1 MEQRPRLG
9 MILFYVVLGI
19 FLLVALRGL
28 YPSETSVEV
37 PYTKFLD
44 DFNNIIDIV
53 IYDNGK
59 VVYVTGDNP
68 RRSLETYFP
77 SQTLITQ
84 TFQDQIDQLAGRG
97 VNITF
102 ERGGD
107 SLFWVNLLGTIIPL
121 AIIVF
126 IWFFAMRSLSGRNSQ
141 AFTFTK
147 SPAKKY
153 TSSDK
158 RVTFKDVA
166 GVDEAQQELA
176 DVVSFLKDPGIFTD
190 TGARMP
196 KGILLVGPPGT
207 GKTLLARSVAGEA
220 GVPFF
225 FISGSDFVE
234 LFVGVGAARV
244 RDLFAQAK
252 VSAPAIVFIDEI
264 DAVGRHRGAGLGG
277 GHDEREQTL
286 NQILVEMDGFD
297 AKTGVI
303 VIAATN
309 RPDILDKAL
318 LRPGRFDKKISVDP
332 PDLNGRAAILKIH
345 MRGKPIDPDVD
356 VQLLARRTPG
366 FVGADLENLINEA
379 AILSARKKKKMIGMF
394 ELEEAIDRVLA
405 GPAKKSRI
413 ISDKEKKI
421 LAYHELGH
429 AVVGLV
435 LPNAFPVHKVTII
448 PRGTSTL
455 GFTESL
461 PLEDRYLI
469 TKSELLDNMAQALGG
484 RAAEDLVFGEIT
496 TGASSDLERASAM
509 ARSMVTQFGMS
520 ERLGPIAWGKE
531 EEEVFLR
538 RELTRMKNYSEEIA
552 SEIDSEVKKI
562 VLTSYEKAKR
572 VLSDQRKKLDEA
584 AEFLLQKETI
594 SGKELAEIL
603 GLDRGNF
610 YKDDFEE
617 ANVNV
622 APGPRTEGGKIM
634 GKPELG
640 NA

>member
-1 MEQRPRLG
+1 VDQKPRIG

-19 FLLVALRGL
+19 FLLIALRGL
-28 YPSETSVEV
+28 YPTETSVVV

-53 IYDNGK
+53 VYDNGK
-59 VVYVTGDNP
+59 VVYITGDNP
-68 RRSLETYFP
+68 RRSLETYVP
-77 SQTLITQ
+77 SQTLMTQ
-84 TFQDQIDQLAGRG
+84 TFQNHIDRLAERG

-102 ERGGD
+102 ERGSD
-107 SLFWVNLLGTIIPL
+107 SLFWVNLLGTMIPL

-126 IWFFAMRSLSGRNSQ
+126 IWFFLMRSMSGRNSQ

-153 TSSDK
+153 VNTDK
-158 RVTFKDVA
+158 HVTFKDVA
-166 GVDEAQQELA
+166 GVEEAQQELA
-176 DVVSFLKDPGIFTD
+176 DIVSYLKDPSVFTE

-207 GKTLLARSVAGEA
+207 GKTLLARAVAGEA

-244 RDLFAQAK
+244 RDLFTQAK
-252 VSAPAIVFIDEI
+252 SSAPAILFIDEI

-297 AKTGVI
+297 ARTGVV

-332 PDLNGRAAILKIH
+332 PDLKGRTEILKIH
-345 MRGKPIDPDVD
+345 MRGKPIDPEVD

-379 AILSARKKKKMIGMF
+379 AILSARKKKKMIGMV

-405 GPAKKSRI
+405 GPAKRSRRI
-413 ISDKEKKI
+413 NDREKKI

-429 AVVGLV
+429 AVVGLI
-435 LPNAFPVHKVTII
+435 LPKAFPVHKVTII
-448 PRGTSTL
+448 PRGTSIL

-496 TGASSDLERASAM
+496 TGAASDLERASAM

-531 EEEVFLR
+531 EEEVFLG

-552 SEIDSEVKKI
+552 SEIDSEVKTI
-562 VLTSYEKAKR
+562 VLTCYERAKR
-572 VLSDQRKKLDEA
+572 VLSDYRKKLDEA
-584 AEFLLQKETI
+584 ADYLLQKETI

-603 GLDRGNF
+603 GLETGN
-610 YKDDFEE
+610 YYRDDIETVE
-617 ANVNV
+617 V
-622 APGPRTEGGKIM
+622 APGATAGD
-634 GKPELG
+634 PEITKE
-640 NA
+640 

>member
-1 MEQRPRLG
+1 VDQKPKIG

-19 FLLVALRGL
+19 FLLIALRGL
-28 YPSETSVEV
+28 YPTETSVVV
-37 PYTKFLD
+37 PYSKFLD

-53 IYDNGK
+53 VYDNGK
-59 VVYVTGDNP
+59 VVYITGDNL
-68 RRSLETYFP
+68 RRSLETYVP
-77 SQTLITQ
+77 SQTLMTQ
-84 TFQDQIDQLAGRG
+84 SFQNHIDRLAERG

-102 ERGGD
+102 ERGSD
-107 SLFWVNLLGTIIPL
+107 SLFWVNLLGTMIPL

-126 IWFFAMRSLSGRNSQ
+126 IWFFLMRSMSGRNSQ

-153 TSSDK
+153 VNTDK
-158 RVTFKDVA
+158 HVTFKDVA
-166 GVDEAQQELA
+166 GVEEAQQELA
-176 DVVSFLKDPGIFTD
+176 DIVSYLKDPSVFTE

-196 KGILLVGPPGT
+196 KGLLLVGPPGT
-207 GKTLLARSVAGEA
+207 GKTLLARAVAGEA

-244 RDLFAQAK
+244 RDLFTQAK
-252 VSAPAIVFIDEI
+252 SSAPAILFIDEI

-297 AKTGVI
+297 ARTGVV

-332 PDLNGRAAILKIH
+332 PDLKGRTEILKIH
-345 MRGKPIDPDVD
+345 MRGKPIDPEVD

-379 AILSARKKKKMIGMF
+379 AILSARKKKKMIGMV

-405 GPAKKSRI
+405 GPAKRSRRI
-413 ISDKEKKI
+413 NDREKKI

-429 AVVGLV
+429 AVVGLI
-435 LPNAFPVHKVTII
+435 LPKAFPVHKVTII
-448 PRGTSTL
+448 PRGTSIL

-496 TGASSDLERASAM
+496 TGAASDLERASAM

-531 EEEVFLR
+531 EEEVFLG

-552 SEIDSEVKKI
+552 SEIDSEVKTI
-562 VLTSYEKAKR
+562 VLTCYERAKR
-572 VLSDQRKKLDEA
+572 VLSDYRKKLDEA
-584 AEFLLQKETI
+584 ADYLLQKETI

-603 GLDRGNF
+603 GLETGN
-610 YKDDFEE
+610 YYRDDIETVE
-617 ANVNV
+617 V
-622 APGPRTEGGKIM
+622 APGATAGD
-634 GKPELG
+634 PEITKE
-640 NA
+640 

>member
-1 MEQRPRLG
+1 VDQKPKIG

-19 FLLVALRGL
+19 FLLIALRGL
-28 YPSETSVEV
+28 YPTETSVVV
-37 PYTKFLD
+37 PYSKFLD

-53 IYDNGK
+53 VYDNGK
-59 VVYVTGDNP
+59 VVYITGDNL
-68 RRSLETYFP
+68 RRSLETYVP
-77 SQTLITQ
+77 SQTLMTQ
-84 TFQDQIDQLAGRG
+84 SFQNHIDRLAERG

-102 ERGGD
+102 ERGSD
-107 SLFWVNLLGTIIPL
+107 SLFWVNLLGTMIPL

-126 IWFFAMRSLSGRNSQ
+126 IWFFLMRSMSGRNSQ

-153 TSSDK
+153 VNTDK
-158 RVTFKDVA
+158 HVTFKDVA
-166 GVDEAQQELA
+166 GVEEAQQELA
-176 DVVSFLKDPGIFTD
+176 DIVSYLKDPSVFTE

-207 GKTLLARSVAGEA
+207 GKTLLARAVAGEA

-244 RDLFAQAK
+244 RDLFTQAK
-252 VSAPAIVFIDEI
+252 SSAPAILFIDEI

-297 AKTGVI
+297 ARTGVV

-332 PDLNGRAAILKIH
+332 PDLKGRTEILKIH
-345 MRGKPIDPDVD
+345 MRGKPIDPEVD

-379 AILSARKKKKMIGMF
+379 AILSARKKKKMIGMV

-405 GPAKKSRI
+405 GPAKRSRRI
-413 ISDKEKKI
+413 NDREKKI

-429 AVVGLV
+429 AVVGLI
-435 LPNAFPVHKVTII
+435 LPKAFPVHKVTII
-448 PRGTSTL
+448 PRGTSIL

-469 TKSELLDNMAQALGG
+469 TKSELIDNMAQALGG

-496 TGASSDLERASAM
+496 TGAASDLERASAM

-531 EEEVFLR
+531 EEEVFLG

-552 SEIDSEVKKI
+552 SEIDSEVKTI
-562 VLTSYEKAKR
+562 VLTCYERAKR
-572 VLSDQRKKLDEA
+572 VLSDYRKKLDEA
-584 AEFLLQKETI
+584 ADYLLQKETI

-603 GLDRGNF
+603 GLETGN
-610 YKDDFEE
+610 YYRDDIETVE
-617 ANVNV
+617 V
-622 APGPRTEGGKIM
+622 APGATAGD
-634 GKPELG
+634 PEITKE
-640 NA
+640 

>member
-1 MEQRPRLG
+1 MDQKPKIG

-19 FLLVALRGL
+19 FLLIALRGL
-28 YPSETSVEV
+28 YPTETSVVV
-37 PYTKFLD
+37 PYSKFLD

-53 IYDNGK
+53 VYDNGK
-59 VVYVTGDNP
+59 VVYITGDNL
-68 RRSLETYFP
+68 RRSLETYVP
-77 SQTLITQ
+77 SQTLMTQ
-84 TFQDQIDQLAGRG
+84 TFQNHIDRLAERG

-102 ERGGD
+102 ERGSD
-107 SLFWVNLLGTIIPL
+107 SLFWVNLLGTMIPL

-126 IWFFAMRSLSGRNSQ
+126 IWFFLMRSMSGRNSQ

-153 TSSDK
+153 VNTDK
-158 RVTFKDVA
+158 HVTFKDVA
-166 GVDEAQQELA
+166 GVEEAQQELA
-176 DVVSFLKDPGIFTD
+176 DIVSYLKDPSVFTE

-207 GKTLLARSVAGEA
+207 GKTLLARAVAGEA

-244 RDLFAQAK
+244 RDLFTQAK
-252 VSAPAIVFIDEI
+252 SSAPAILFIDEI

-297 AKTGVI
+297 ARTGVV

-332 PDLNGRAAILKIH
+332 PDLKGRTEILKIH
-345 MRGKPIDPDVD
+345 MRGKPIDPEVD

-379 AILSARKKKKMIGMF
+379 AILSARKKKKMIGMV

-405 GPAKKSRI
+405 GPAKRSRRI
-413 ISDKEKKI
+413 NDREKKI

-429 AVVGLV
+429 AVVGLI
-435 LPNAFPVHKVTII
+435 LPKAFPVHKVTII
-448 PRGTSTL
+448 PRGTSIL

-496 TGASSDLERASAM
+496 TGAASDLERASAM

-531 EEEVFLR
+531 EEEVFLG

-552 SEIDSEVKKI
+552 SEIDSEVKTI
-562 VLTSYEKAKR
+562 VLTCYERAKR
-572 VLSDQRKKLDEA
+572 VLSDYRKKLDEA
-584 AEFLLQKETI
+584 ADYLLQKETI

-603 GLDRGNF
+603 GLETGN
-610 YKDDFEE
+610 YYRDDIETVE
-617 ANVNV
+617 I
-622 APGPRTEGGKIM
+622 APGATAGD
-634 GKPELG
+634 PEITKE
-640 NA
+640 

>member
-1 MEQRPRLG
+1 MDQKPRIG

-19 FLLVALRGL
+19 FLLIALRGL
-28 YPSETSVEV
+28 YPTETSVVV

-53 IYDNGK
+53 VYDNGK
-59 VVYVTGDNP
+59 VVYITGDNP
-68 RRSLETYFP
+68 RRSLETYVP
-77 SQTLITQ
+77 SQTLMTQ
-84 TFQDQIDQLAGRG
+84 TFQNHIDRLAERG

-102 ERGGD
+102 ERGSD
-107 SLFWVNLLGTIIPL
+107 SLFWVNLLGTMIPL

-126 IWFFAMRSLSGRNSQ
+126 IWFFLMRSMSGRNSQ

-153 TSSDK
+153 VNTDK
-158 RVTFKDVA
+158 HVTFKDVA
-166 GVDEAQQELA
+166 GVEEAQQELA
-176 DVVSFLKDPGIFTD
+176 DIVSYLKDPSVFTE

-207 GKTLLARSVAGEA
+207 GKTLLARAVAGEA

-244 RDLFAQAK
+244 RDLFTQAK
-252 VSAPAIVFIDEI
+252 SSAPAILFIDEI

-297 AKTGVI
+297 ARTGVV

-332 PDLNGRAAILKIH
+332 PDLKGRTEILKIH
-345 MRGKPIDPDVD
+345 MRGKPIDPEVD

-379 AILSARKKKKMIGMF
+379 AILSARKKKKMIGMV

-405 GPAKKSRI
+405 GPAKRSRRI
-413 ISDKEKKI
+413 NDREKKI

-429 AVVGLV
+429 AVVGLI
-435 LPNAFPVHKVTII
+435 LPKAFPVHKVTII
-448 PRGTSTL
+448 PRGTSIL

-496 TGASSDLERASAM
+496 TGAASDLERASAM

-531 EEEVFLR
+531 EEEVFLG

-552 SEIDSEVKKI
+552 SEIDSEVKTI
-562 VLTSYEKAKR
+562 VLTCYERAKR
-572 VLSDQRKKLDEA
+572 VLSDYRKKLDEA
-584 AEFLLQKETI
+584 ADYLLQKETI

-603 GLDRGNF
+603 GLETGN
-610 YKDDFEE
+610 YYRDDIETVE
-617 ANVNV
+617 I
-622 APGPRTEGGKIM
+622 APGATASD
-634 GKPELG
+634 PEITKE
-640 NA
+640 

>member
-1 MEQRPRLG
+1 
-9 MILFYVVLGI
+9 
-19 FLLVALRGL
+19 
-28 YPSETSVEV
+28 
-37 PYTKFLD
+37 
-44 DFNNIIDIV
+44 
-53 IYDNGK
+53 
-59 VVYVTGDNP
+59 
-68 RRSLETYFP
+68 
-77 SQTLITQ
+77 
-84 TFQDQIDQLAGRG
+84 
-97 VNITF
+97 
-102 ERGGD
+102 
-107 SLFWVNLLGTIIPL
+107 
-121 AIIVF
+121 
-126 IWFFAMRSLSGRNSQ
+126 
-141 AFTFTK
+141 
-147 SPAKKY
+147 
-153 TSSDK
+153 
-158 RVTFKDVA
+158 
-166 GVDEAQQELA
+166 LA
-176 DVVSFLKDPGIFTD
+176 DVVSFLKDPSIFRD

-220 GVPFF
+220 EVPFF

-252 VSAPAIVFIDEI
+252 TSAPAIVFIDEI

-455 GFTESL
+455 GFTESF
-461 PLEDRYLI
+461 R
-469 TKSELLDNMAQALGG
+469 
-484 RAAEDLVFGEIT
+484 
-496 TGASSDLERASAM
+496 
-509 ARSMVTQFGMS
+509 
-520 ERLGPIAWGKE
+520 
-531 EEEVFLR
+531 
-538 RELTRMKNYSEEIA
+538 
-552 SEIDSEVKKI
+552 
-562 VLTSYEKAKR
+562 
-572 VLSDQRKKLDEA
+572 
-584 AEFLLQKETI
+584 
-594 SGKELAEIL
+594 
-603 GLDRGNF
+603 
-610 YKDDFEE
+610 
-617 ANVNV
+617 
-622 APGPRTEGGKIM
+622 
-634 GKPELG
+634 
-640 NA
+640 

>member
-1 MEQRPRLG
+1 LKGGSSVDQKPKIG

-19 FLLVALRGL
+19 FLLIALRGL
-28 YPSETSVEV
+28 YPTETSVVV
-37 PYTKFLD
+37 PYSKFLD

-53 IYDNGK
+53 VYDNGK
-59 VVYVTGDNP
+59 VVYITGDNL
-68 RRSLETYFP
+68 RRSLETYVP
-77 SQTLITQ
+77 SQTLMTQ
-84 TFQDQIDQLAGRG
+84 SFQNHIDRLAERG

-102 ERGGD
+102 ERGSD
-107 SLFWVNLLGTIIPL
+107 SLFWVNLLGTMIPL

-126 IWFFAMRSLSGRNSQ
+126 IWFFLMRSMSGRNSQ

-153 TSSDK
+153 VNTDK
-158 RVTFKDVA
+158 HVTFKDVA
-166 GVDEAQQELA
+166 GVEEAQQELA
-176 DVVSFLKDPGIFTD
+176 DIVSYLKDPSVFTE

-207 GKTLLARSVAGEA
+207 GKTLLARAVAGEA

-244 RDLFAQAK
+244 RDLFTQAK
-252 VSAPAIVFIDEI
+252 SSAPAILFIDEI

-297 AKTGVI
+297 ARTGVV

-332 PDLNGRAAILKIH
+332 PDLKGRTEILKIH
-345 MRGKPIDPDVD
+345 MRGKPIDPEVD

-379 AILSARKKKKMIGMF
+379 AILSARKKKKMIGMV

-405 GPAKKSRI
+405 GPAKRSRRI
-413 ISDKEKKI
+413 NDREKKI

-429 AVVGLV
+429 AVVGLI
-435 LPNAFPVHKVTII
+435 LPKAFPVHKVTLI
-448 PRGTSTL
+448 PRGTSIL

-469 TKSELLDNMAQALGG
+469 TKSELIDNMAQALGG

-496 TGASSDLERASAM
+496 TGAASDLERASAM

-531 EEEVFLR
+531 EEEVFLG

-552 SEIDSEVKKI
+552 SEIDSEVKTI
-562 VLTSYEKAKR
+562 VLTCYERAKR
-572 VLSDQRKKLDEA
+572 VLSDYRKKLDEA
-584 AEFLLQKETI
+584 ADYLLQKETI

-603 GLDRGNF
+603 GLETGN
-610 YKDDFEE
+610 YYRDDIETVE
-617 ANVNV
+617 I
-622 APGPRTEGGKIM
+622 APGATAGD
-634 GKPELG
+634 PEITKE
-640 NA
+640 

>member
-1 MEQRPRLG
+1 MDQKPKIG

-19 FLLVALRGL
+19 FLLIALRGL
-28 YPSETSVEV
+28 YPTETSVVV
-37 PYTKFLD
+37 PYSKFLD

-53 IYDNGK
+53 VYDNGK
-59 VVYVTGDNP
+59 VVYITGDNL
-68 RRSLETYFP
+68 RRSLETYVP
-77 SQTLITQ
+77 SQTLMTQ
-84 TFQDQIDQLAGRG
+84 SFQNHIDRLAERG

-102 ERGGD
+102 ERGSD
-107 SLFWVNLLGTIIPL
+107 SLFWVNLLGTMIPL

-126 IWFFAMRSLSGRNSQ
+126 IWFFLMRSMSGRNSQ

-153 TSSDK
+153 VNTDK
-158 RVTFKDVA
+158 HVTFKDVA
-166 GVDEAQQELA
+166 GVEEAQQELA
-176 DVVSFLKDPGIFTD
+176 DIVSYLKDPSVFTE

-207 GKTLLARSVAGEA
+207 GKTLLARAVAGEA

-244 RDLFAQAK
+244 RDLFTQAK
-252 VSAPAIVFIDEI
+252 SSAPAILFIDEI

-297 AKTGVI
+297 ARTGVV

-332 PDLNGRAAILKIH
+332 PDLKGRTEILKIH
-345 MRGKPIDPDVD
+345 MRGKPIDPEVD

-379 AILSARKKKKMIGMF
+379 AILSARKKKKMIGMV

-405 GPAKKSRI
+405 GPAKRSRRI
-413 ISDKEKKI
+413 NDREKKI

-429 AVVGLV
+429 AVVGLI
-435 LPNAFPVHKVTII
+435 LPKAFPVHKVTII
-448 PRGTSTL
+448 PRGTSIL

-496 TGASSDLERASAM
+496 TGAASDLERASAM

-531 EEEVFLR
+531 EEEVFLG

-552 SEIDSEVKKI
+552 SEIDSEVKTI
-562 VLTSYEKAKR
+562 VLTCYERAKR
-572 VLSDQRKKLDEA
+572 VLSDYRKKLDEA
-584 AEFLLQKETI
+584 ADYLLQKETI

-603 GLDRGNF
+603 GLETGN
-610 YKDDFEE
+610 YYRDDIETVE
-617 ANVNV
+617 I
-622 APGPRTEGGKIM
+622 APGATAGD
-634 GKPELG
+634 PEITKE
-640 NA
+640 

>member
-1 MEQRPRLG
+1 MDQKPKIG

-19 FLLVALRGL
+19 FLLIALRGL
-28 YPSETSVEV
+28 YPTETSVVV
-37 PYTKFLD
+37 PYSKFLD

-53 IYDNGK
+53 VYDNGK
-59 VVYVTGDNP
+59 VVYITGDNL
-68 RRSLETYFP
+68 RRSLETYVP
-77 SQTLITQ
+77 SQTLMTQ
-84 TFQDQIDQLAGRG
+84 SFQNHIDRLAERG

-102 ERGGD
+102 ERGSD
-107 SLFWVNLLGTIIPL
+107 SLFWVNLLGTMIPL

-126 IWFFAMRSLSGRNSQ
+126 IWFFLMRSMSGRNSQ

-153 TSSDK
+153 VNTDK
-158 RVTFKDVA
+158 HVTFKDVA
-166 GVDEAQQELA
+166 GVEEAQQELA
-176 DVVSFLKDPGIFTD
+176 DIVSYLKDPSVFTE

-207 GKTLLARSVAGEA
+207 GKTLLARAVAGEA

-244 RDLFAQAK
+244 RDLFTQAK
-252 VSAPAIVFIDEI
+252 SSAPAILFIDEI

-297 AKTGVI
+297 ARTGVV

-332 PDLNGRAAILKIH
+332 PDLKGRTEILKIH
-345 MRGKPIDPDVD
+345 MRGKPIDPEVD

-379 AILSARKKKKMIGMF
+379 AILSARKKKKMIGMV

-405 GPAKKSRI
+405 GPAKRSRRI
-413 ISDKEKKI
+413 NDREKKI

-429 AVVGLV
+429 AVVGLI
-435 LPNAFPVHKVTII
+435 LPKAFPVHKVTII
-448 PRGTSTL
+448 PRGTSIL

-469 TKSELLDNMAQALGG
+469 TKSELIDNMAQALGG

-496 TGASSDLERASAM
+496 TGAASDLERASAM

-531 EEEVFLR
+531 EDEVFLG

-552 SEIDSEVKKI
+552 SEIDSEVKTI
-562 VLTSYEKAKR
+562 VLTCYERAKR
-572 VLSDQRKKLDEA
+572 VLSDYRKKLDEA
-584 AEFLLQKETI
+584 ADYLLQKETI

-603 GLDRGNF
+603 GLETGN
-610 YKDDFEE
+610 YYRDDIETVE
-617 ANVNV
+617 I
-622 APGPRTEGGKIM
+622 APGATAGD
-634 GKPELG
+634 PEITKE
-640 NA
+640 

>member
-1 MEQRPRLG
+1 MDQKPRIG

-19 FLLVALRGL
+19 FLLIALRGL
-28 YPSETSVEV
+28 YPTETSVVV

-53 IYDNGK
+53 VYDNGK
-59 VVYVTGDNP
+59 VVYITGDNL
-68 RRSLETYFP
+68 RRSLETYVP
-77 SQTLITQ
+77 SQTLMTQ
-84 TFQDQIDQLAGRG
+84 SFQNHIDRLAERG

-102 ERGGD
+102 ERGSD
-107 SLFWVNLLGTIIPL
+107 SLFWVNLLGTMIPL

-126 IWFFAMRSLSGRNSQ
+126 IWFFLMRSMSGRNSQ

-153 TSSDK
+153 VNTDK
-158 RVTFKDVA
+158 HVTFKDVA
-166 GVDEAQQELA
+166 GVEEAQQELA
-176 DVVSFLKDPGIFTD
+176 DIVSYLKDPSVFTE

-207 GKTLLARSVAGEA
+207 GKTLLARAVAGEA

-244 RDLFAQAK
+244 RDLFTQAK
-252 VSAPAIVFIDEI
+252 SSAPAILFIDEI

-297 AKTGVI
+297 ARTGVV

-332 PDLNGRAAILKIH
+332 PDLKGRTEILKIH
-345 MRGKPIDPDVD
+345 MRGKPIDPEVD

-379 AILSARKKKKMIGMF
+379 AILSARKKKKMIGMV

-405 GPAKKSRI
+405 GPAKRSRRI
-413 ISDKEKKI
+413 NDREKKI

-429 AVVGLV
+429 AVVGLI
-435 LPNAFPVHKVTII
+435 LPKAFPVHKVTII
-448 PRGTSTL
+448 PRGTSIL

-469 TKSELLDNMAQALGG
+469 TKSELIDNMAQALGG

-496 TGASSDLERASAM
+496 TGAASDLERASAM

-531 EEEVFLR
+531 EEEVFLG

-552 SEIDSEVKKI
+552 SEIDSEVKTI
-562 VLTSYEKAKR
+562 VLTCYERAKR
-572 VLSDQRKKLDEA
+572 VLSDYRKKLDEA
-584 AEFLLQKETI
+584 ADYLLQKETI

-603 GLDRGNF
+603 GLETGN
-610 YKDDFEE
+610 YYRDDIETVE
-617 ANVNV
+617 V
-622 APGPRTEGGKIM
+622 APGATAGD
-634 GKPELG
+634 PEITKE
-640 NA
+640 

>member
-19 FLLVALRGL
+19 FLLIALRGL
-28 YPSETSVEV
+28 YPTETSVEV
-37 PYTKFLD
+37 PYTKFLS
-44 DFNNIIDIV
+44 DFNSIIDIV
-53 IYDNGK
+53 VYDNGK
-59 VVYVTGDNP
+59 VVYITGDDP
-68 RRSLETYFP
+68 RRSFETYMP
-77 SQTLITQ
+77 SQTLITE
-84 TFQDQIDQLAGRG
+84 TFQGQIDTLVKRG
-97 VNITF
+97 VKITF

-107 SLFWVNLLGTIIPL
+107 SFFWVNLLGTIVPL
-121 AIIVF
+121 GIIIF

-153 TSSDK
+153 MSTDK
-158 RVTFKDVA
+158 KVTFKDVA

-176 DVVSFLKDPGIFTD
+176 DVVGFLRDPTIFAD

-244 RDLFAQAK
+244 RDLFTQAK

-318 LRPGRFDKKISVDP
+318 LRPGRFDKKISVDA

-345 MRGKPIDPDVD
+345 MRGKPIDPEVD

-379 AILSARKKKKMIGMF
+379 AILSARRKKKMIGMV

-405 GPAKKSRI
+405 GPARKSRI
-413 ISDKEKKI
+413 ISEKEKRI

-429 AVVGLV
+429 AVVGLA
-435 LPNAFPVHKVTII
+435 LSNAFPVHKVTII
-448 PRGTSTL
+448 PRGTSIL

-484 RAAEDLVFGEIT
+484 RAAEELFFNEIT

-509 ARSMVTQFGMS
+509 ARNMVTQFGMS

-531 EEEVFLR
+531 EGEVFLG
-538 RELTRMKNYSEEIA
+538 REITRMKNYSEEIA
-552 SEIDSEVKKI
+552 SEIDAEVKNI
-562 VLTSYEKAKR
+562 VLMSYERAKR
-572 VLSDQRKKLDEA
+572 VLSEQRDKLDEA
-584 AEFLLQKETI
+584 AKYLLNKETI
-594 SGKELAEIL
+594 SGKELSDIL
-603 GLDRGNF
+603 GLNNGNF
-610 YKDDFEE
+610 YRDDIEVVEIASGAVPEIGEE
-617 ANVNV
+617 EVK
-622 APGPRTEGGKIM
+622 E
-634 GKPELG
+634 ES
-640 NA
+640 

>member
-1 MEQRPRLG
+1 MDQKPRIG

-19 FLLVALRGL
+19 FLLIALRGL
-28 YPSETSVEV
+28 YPTETSVVV
-37 PYTKFLD
+37 PYSKFLD

-53 IYDNGK
+53 VYDNGK
-59 VVYVTGDNP
+59 VVYITGDNL
-68 RRSLETYFP
+68 RRSLETYVP
-77 SQTLITQ
+77 SQTLMTQ
-84 TFQDQIDQLAGRG
+84 TFQNHIDRLAERG

-102 ERGGD
+102 ERGSD
-107 SLFWVNLLGTIIPL
+107 SLFWVNLLGTMIPL

-126 IWFFAMRSLSGRNSQ
+126 IWFFLMRSMSGRNSQ

-153 TSSDK
+153 VNTDK
-158 RVTFKDVA
+158 HVTFKDVA
-166 GVDEAQQELA
+166 GVEEAQQELA
-176 DVVSFLKDPGIFTD
+176 DIVSYLKDPSVFTE

-196 KGILLVGPPGT
+196 KGLLLVGPPGT
-207 GKTLLARSVAGEA
+207 GKTLLARAVAGEA

-244 RDLFAQAK
+244 RDLFTQAK
-252 VSAPAIVFIDEI
+252 SSAPAILFIDEI

-297 AKTGVI
+297 ARTGVV

-332 PDLNGRAAILKIH
+332 PDLKGRTEILKIH
-345 MRGKPIDPDVD
+345 MRGKPIDPEVD

-379 AILSARKKKKMIGMF
+379 AILSARKKKKMIGMV

-405 GPAKKSRI
+405 GPAKRSRRI
-413 ISDKEKKI
+413 NDREKKI

-429 AVVGLV
+429 AVVGLI
-435 LPNAFPVHKVTII
+435 LPKAFPVHKVTII
-448 PRGTSTL
+448 PRGTSIL

-469 TKSELLDNMAQALGG
+469 TKSELIDNMAQALGG

-496 TGASSDLERASAM
+496 TGAASDLERASAM

-531 EEEVFLR
+531 EEEVFLG

-552 SEIDSEVKKI
+552 SEIDSEVKTI
-562 VLTSYEKAKR
+562 VLTCYERAKR
-572 VLSDQRKKLDEA
+572 VLSDYRKKLDEA
-584 AEFLLQKETI
+584 ADYLLQKETI

-603 GLDRGNF
+603 GLETGN
-610 YKDDFEE
+610 YYRDDIETVE
-617 ANVNV
+617 V
-622 APGPRTEGGKIM
+622 APGATAGD
-634 GKPELG
+634 PEITKE
-640 NA
+640 

>member
-1 MEQRPRLG
+1 MDQKPKIG

-19 FLLVALRGL
+19 FLLIALRGL
-28 YPSETSVEV
+28 YPTETSVVV
-37 PYTKFLD
+37 PYSKFLD

-53 IYDNGK
+53 VYDNGK
-59 VVYVTGDNP
+59 VVYITGDNL
-68 RRSLETYFP
+68 RRSLETYVP
-77 SQTLITQ
+77 SQTLMTQ
-84 TFQDQIDQLAGRG
+84 TFQNHIDRLAERG

-102 ERGGD
+102 ERGSD
-107 SLFWVNLLGTIIPL
+107 SLFWVNLLGTMIPL

-126 IWFFAMRSLSGRNSQ
+126 IWFFLMRSMSGRNSQ

-153 TSSDK
+153 VNTDK
-158 RVTFKDVA
+158 HVTFKDVA
-166 GVDEAQQELA
+166 GVEEAQQELA
-176 DVVSFLKDPGIFTD
+176 DIVSYLKDPSVFTE

-196 KGILLVGPPGT
+196 KGLLLVGPPGT
-207 GKTLLARSVAGEA
+207 GKTLLARAVAGEA

-244 RDLFAQAK
+244 RDLFTQAK
-252 VSAPAIVFIDEI
+252 SSAPAILFIDEI

-297 AKTGVI
+297 ARTGVV

-332 PDLNGRAAILKIH
+332 PDLKGRTEILKIH
-345 MRGKPIDPDVD
+345 MRGKPIDPEVD

-379 AILSARKKKKMIGMF
+379 AILSARKKKKMIGMV

-405 GPAKKSRI
+405 GPAKRSRRI
-413 ISDKEKKI
+413 NDREKKI

-429 AVVGLV
+429 AVVGLI
-435 LPNAFPVHKVTII
+435 LPKAFPVHKVTII
-448 PRGTSTL
+448 PRGTSIL

-469 TKSELLDNMAQALGG
+469 TKSELIDNMAQALGG

-496 TGASSDLERASAM
+496 TGAASDLERASAM

-531 EEEVFLR
+531 EDEVFLG

-552 SEIDSEVKKI
+552 SEIDSEVKTI
-562 VLTSYEKAKR
+562 VLTCYERAKR
-572 VLSDQRKKLDEA
+572 VLSDYRKKLDEA
-584 AEFLLQKETI
+584 ADYLLQKETI

-603 GLDRGNF
+603 GLETGN
-610 YKDDFEE
+610 YYRDDIETVE
-617 ANVNV
+617 I
-622 APGPRTEGGKIM
+622 APGATAGD
-634 GKPELG
+634 PEITKE
-640 NA
+640 